1 MLYLDTSVLLVYT
14 LTQAIEVDRFQAVDK
29 LFSKIVSGEIS
40 AVTSFY
46 ALHEVYVF
54 ALENAPDLETGYSF
68 GKMALQRVIATPLRI
83 LPFLSRGERT
93 RLARRF
99 AALRDPGDIP
109 HAISAYVAKCEA
121 IVAYDDHYKAIA
133 GIIPYR
139 NPEDYL

>member
-1 MLYLDTSVLLVYT
+1 MIYLDTSLLLVYT
-14 LTQAIEVDRFQAVDK
+14 LTQAIEVERFHAVDR
-29 LFSKIVSGEIS
+29 LFLKIASGEIS
-40 AVTSFY
+40 VATSFY

-54 ALENAPDLETGYSF
+54 ALENAPDLEEGYAF
-68 GKMALQRVIATPLRI
+68 GKLALQKIIATRLRI

-109 HAISAYVAKCEA
+109 HAISAYVAECEA
-121 IVAYDDHYKAIA
+121 IVAYDDHYRAVA

-139 NPEDYL
+139 NPEDYF